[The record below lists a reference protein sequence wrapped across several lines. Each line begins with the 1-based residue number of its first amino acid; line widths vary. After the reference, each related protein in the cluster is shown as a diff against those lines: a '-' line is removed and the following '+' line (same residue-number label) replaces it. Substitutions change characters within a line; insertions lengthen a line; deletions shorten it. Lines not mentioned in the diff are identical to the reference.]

1 MPRGPARD
9 EGSLAELSG
18 AAFGAGLVA
27 LAAGS
32 RLVVRTRTVGGMRR
46 GVSNGGSDV
55 KMDVDVGAT
64 LGLYLNLNCSV
75 FLHPDG
81 LHVAGVTDKGVT
93 VRAVHT
99 GDEVFA
105 LGPWA
110 GRPGCSSK
118 IWDACLD

>member
-1 MPRGPARD
+1 MPLGPARD

-32 RLVVRTRTVGGMRR
+32 RLVVRTVGGMAR
-46 GVSNGGSDV
+46 GVSDGGSDV
-55 KMDVDVGAT
+55 TMDVDVGAT
-64 LGLYLNLNCSV
+64 LGLYMHLRCCV
-75 FLHPDG
+75 CLHPDG

>member
-1 MPRGPARD
+1 MPLGPARD

-32 RLVVRTRTVGGMRR
+32 RLLVRTVGGVGR
-46 GVSNGGSDV
+46 GVSNGGSDI

-64 LGLYLNLNCSV
+64 LGLFMAFRCCV

-81 LHVAGVTDKGVT
+81 LHVAGATDKGVT